1 MNATATAPV
10 NPSQE
15 IHCWQC
21 GEKHH
26 HMAKICVHCGCEPL
40 HLANP
45 RPAVTERTGK
55 DKAISVL
62 LAACFSYW
70 TFLYTWREDRKK
82 FVAALLISIFLTPA
96 LVIGPLMAVNE
107 APLGERQIVQAIGIL
122 ITMITYVFSPGIWLS
137 SLICVCRRNADWY
150 AKYDERA

>member
-1 MNATATAPV
+1 MNATATVPV

-96 LVIGPLMAVNE
+96 LVIVAFIFGELPSRHSLIITIPMMIVAV
-107 APLGERQIVQAIGIL
+107 ALL
-122 ITMITYVFSPGIWLS
+122 PGIWLS